1 LLEVITTYFSWCL
14 DTMTIA
20 PEAEFLQQ
28 PKYPTS
34 TILSIIFS
42 WITVMIVIF

>member
-34 TILSIIFS
+34 TILSIIS
-42 WITVMIVIF
+42 LELQ